1 MTKGQIMQ
9 RLWKL
14 SEKSD
19 DPKEKLLLEIAGN
32 MVEATFVST
41 ETDEAIS
48 LAINDAKENIDG

>member
-9 RLWKL
+9 CLWKL